1 MGLNQGHSI
10 VLSSY
15 HYLMARVNE
24 LLGDIA
30 TILND
35 LPDVFS
41 TPQWGGRAYKLP
53 GPDGS
58 LRKPKLLAFVSL
70 TKERDAVSVVFK
82 LPLELSAQSIERFDW
97 IGPFEFGTWKKAG
110 WIAARLKDRRR
121 LRTLNRLLK
130 VSRSL
135 YPMRETPPSPRK
147 RSASSSTS
155 NPVLR
160 RIDRVMAEAKDEG
173 WTPPEN

>member
-1 MGLNQGHSI
+1 MAP
-10 VLSSY
+10 
-15 HYLMARVNE
+15 MARVNE

-30 TILND
+30 SILNE
-35 LPDVFS
+35 LPEVFS

-53 GPDGS
+53 GANGS
-58 LRKPKLLAFVSL
+58 RKKPKLLAFVSL
-70 TKERDAVSVVFK
+70 TKEQDAVSVVFK
-82 LPLELSAQSIERFDW
+82 LPPELSADSIERFDW

-110 WIAARLKDRRR
+110 WISARMTDGRR

-130 VSRSL
+130 ESRSL
-135 YPMRETPPSPRK
+135 YPMRETPKSSRK
-147 RSASSSTS
+147 RTASSSTS

-173 WTPPEN
+173 WEPSDIERDADVH